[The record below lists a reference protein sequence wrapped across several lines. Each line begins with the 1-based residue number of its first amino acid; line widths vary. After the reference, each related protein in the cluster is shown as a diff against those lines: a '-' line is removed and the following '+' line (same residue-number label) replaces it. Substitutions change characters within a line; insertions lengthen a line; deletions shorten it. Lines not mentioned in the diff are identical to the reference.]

1 MLFPCIVGWTYFTR
15 ASALCTSVYNMDD
28 IERFI
33 RVMQQKRLAN
43 QLELECLD
51 KEPSEHKELMK
62 ELRDLRRETEQC
74 KENITKHLN
83 MITSHKHSVHKIV
96 HSTSNIS
103 GLPVSHD
110 YARNMTTMFI
120 DAIEFLNNIGDIHKA
135 LTNVKENN
143 VDPSKLIQ
151 DVTMCTE
158 VIENKLYQTKCS
170 IAQLETLKEN
180 IVVLQHLL
188 DNSNN
193 IEDGN
198 IDLININNESTDS
211 SSTIM

>member
-1 MLFPCIVGWTYFTR
+1 
-15 ASALCTSVYNMDD
+15 MDD

-33 RVMQQKRLAN
+33 RVIQQKRLAN
-43 QLELECLD
+43 QCELERLD
-51 KEPSEHKELMK
+51 EEPSEHRELMK
-62 ELRDLRRETEQC
+62 ELQNLRRETEQC

-110 YARNMTTMFI
+110 YAQDMTTMFT
-120 DAIEFLNNIGDIHKA
+120 DAIEFLNNVGDIHKA

-158 VIENKLYQTKCS
+158 IVENKLYQIKCS

-180 IVVLQHLL
+180 TVVLQHLL
-188 DNSNN
+188 NSSNN
-193 IEDGN
+193 IEGN
-198 IDLININNESTDS
+198 VLFIINT
-211 SSTIM
+211 